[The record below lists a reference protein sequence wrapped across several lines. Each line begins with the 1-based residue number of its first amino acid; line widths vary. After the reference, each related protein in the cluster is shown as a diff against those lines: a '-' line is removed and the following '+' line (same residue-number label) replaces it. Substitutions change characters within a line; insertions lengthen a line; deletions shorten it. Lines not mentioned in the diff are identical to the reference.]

1 MRYRLGRTLLSAILV
16 TLLGVLVFPA
26 LAQDK
31 LTEKYT
37 FESGATFSY
46 PKAWKITKKSSPLQ
60 LTSEQTQLF
69 VLDYAALQ
77 AIGVDIKSTSQNDIL
92 KTYFSKAYP
101 DRAFKESKIEPLEIG
116 KRKGIQYDYSADDG
130 RARVMV
136 IPFTNG
142 SAGIVEE
149 ISLAGKLREEET
161 VLALVASFDNS
172 EKITGTTSTTVASQ
186 AINCTISTTRDDT
199 VHVRV
204 GPGENRTAIVFLS
217 AGSTYKVL
225 GQAKAKDGSLWW
237 KLDKSEVAPD
247 KAANE
252 VWVKQDDVKPK
263 GDCDKV
269 TDVNAPPLVPIVNV
283 PPVPPAGHNSGNNN
297 PPPSGGG
304 GGNTPLSGSWTVN
317 FGDGKESCSD
327 ISNFDFM
334 PASRQDVFNV
344 VAASSSLIYVDGG
357 PLVRSGNTFSGSYDL
372 VDNQGATFNRKLILQ
387 VISST
392 QMSGSLIDTAMVQ
405 GHLCSAT
412 LPITMTKN

>member
-1 MRYRLGRTLLSAILV
+1 MRYRLGRITLFVIIFTTVFGLI
-16 TLLGVLVFPA
+16 FPA

-31 LTEKYT
+31 LTETYT

-46 PKAWKITKKSSPLQ
+46 PKAWKVDKKSTPL
-60 LTSEQTQLF
+60 LLLSDQTRLF
-69 VLDYAALQ
+69 VLDYAELQ
-77 AIGVDIKSTSQNDIL
+77 AIGVDIKSADQNDIL
-92 KTYFSKAYP
+92 KTYFTKAYP
-101 DRAFKESKIEPLEIG
+101 DRAFKESKIEPLEVG

-142 SAGIVEE
+142 SVGIVEE
-149 ISLAGKLREEET
+149 ISLAGKLREEDT
-161 VLALVASFDNS
+161 VLALVESFDNT
-172 EKITGTTSTTVASQ
+172 EEITGSTSATVASQ
-186 AINCTISTTRDDT
+186 SVNCTVSTTRDDV

-204 GPGENRTAIVFLS
+204 GPGENRSSIIFLS
-217 AGSTYKVL
+217 AGSSYKVL
-225 GQAKAKDGSLWW
+225 GQAKAKDGSKWW
-237 KLDKSEVAPD
+237 KLDKNEVAPD

-269 TDVNAPPLVPIVNV
+269 TDVNAPPVVPIVNAPPTV
-283 PPVPPAGHNSGNNN
+283 PTTGNNSGSNN

-304 GGNTPLSGSWTVN
+304 GNTPQSGSWTVN

-334 PASRQDVFNV
+334 PASRQDTFNV
-344 VAASSSLIYVDGG
+344 VVASSSLIYVDGG

-387 VISST
+387 VISPT
-392 QMSGSLIDTAMVQ
+392 QMNGTLIDTAMVE

>member
-1 MRYRLGRTLLSAILV
+1 MRYRLKHILLAIIVGAAFLLLV
-16 TLLGVLVFPA
+16 LPA
-26 LAQDK
+26 LAQEK

-46 PKAWKITKKSSPLQ
+46 PKAWKLNEKINPLII
-60 LTSEQTQLF
+60 LSEQTRLF
-69 VLDYAALQ
+69 VLDYANLQ
-77 AIGVDIKSTSQNDIL
+77 AIGVDIKSASQNDIL
-92 KTYFSKAYP
+92 KIYFSKAYP

-149 ISLAGKLREEET
+149 ISLAGKLREEDT
-161 VLALVASFDNS
+161 VLALVESFENT
-172 EKITGTTSTTVASQ
+172 EEITGTTTNTTVAPKPV
-186 AINCTISTTRDDT
+186 NCTVSTTRDDT
-199 VHVRV
+199 VQVRV
-204 GPGENRTAIVFLS
+204 GPGENRSSIVFLS
-217 AGSTYKVL
+217 AGSSYKVL
-225 GQAKAKDGSLWW
+225 GQAKAKDGSKWW

-252 VWVKQDDVKPK
+252 VWVKQDDVKAK

-269 TDVNAPPLVPIVNV
+269 TDVNAPPVVPIVNAPPSV
-283 PPVPPAGHNSGNNN
+283 PAAGNDTGSSN
-297 PPPSGGG
+297 PPPSG

-327 ISNFDFM
+327 ISSFDLM
-334 PASRQDVFNV
+334 PAARQDTFNV
-344 VAASSSLIYVDGG
+344 VVANSSLIYVDGG
-357 PLVRSGNTFSGSYDL
+357 PLVRNGNTFSGAYDL
-372 VDNQGATFNRKLILQ
+372 TDNTGATFNRKLILQ
-387 VISST
+387 VISPT
-392 QMSGSLIDTAMVQ
+392 QMNGTLIDTAMVE